1 MSGLPVVV
9 PLILITFLMLYMIRT
24 PRQEWK

>member
-24 PRQEWK
+24 PRKDWF

>member
-9 PLILITFLMLYMIRT
+9 PLILITVLMLYMIRT
-24 PRQEWK
+24 PRKDWY